1 MGELIQLMR
10 GAQKRWPKLAS
21 GARRHTLRIRH
32 GHERHLP
39 GGAMAICYS
48 THGKA
53 QLMLLNPAFS
63 GLRQRSVSL
72 GAVITLERGVTL
84 QVVASAVPDTLLLII
99 QDSRPA
105 GIVEAGDFA

>member
-1 MGELIQLMR
+1 MGELIQLMH
-10 GAQKRWPKLAS
+10 GAHKPWPKLAA

-39 GGAMAICYS
+39 GGGLAICYS
-48 THGKA
+48 TGGKP

-63 GLRQRSVSL
+63 GLKQRSVRL
-72 GAVITLERGVTL
+72 GTVIKIDQGVTL
-84 QVVASAVPDTLLLII
+84 QVVASAVPDTLLLVI
-99 QDSRPA
+99 QDSRPQ

>member
-10 GAQKRWPKLAS
+10 RAQKPWPKLAT
-21 GARRHTLRIRH
+21 GARRQTLRIRH

-48 THGKA
+48 THARTK
-53 QLMLLNPAFS
+53 LMLLNPAFS
-63 GLRQRSVSL
+63 GLRERDVKTGSV
-72 GAVITLERGVTL
+72 IELEQGVTL

-99 QDSRPA
+99 QDNRPEITVA
-105 GIVEAGDFA
+105 EGDFA